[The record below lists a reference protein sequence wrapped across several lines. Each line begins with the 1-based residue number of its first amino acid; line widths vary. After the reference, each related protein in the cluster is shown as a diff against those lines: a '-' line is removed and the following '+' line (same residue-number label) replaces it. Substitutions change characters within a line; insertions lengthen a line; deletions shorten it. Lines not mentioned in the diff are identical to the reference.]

1 LGGKP
6 ADEIDAVQSI
16 LRSHK
21 PGDSVEASLIRGGAI
36 TTISL
41 RIEARAA

>member
-1 LGGKP
+1 
-6 ADEIDAVQSI
+6 VQSI

-36 TTISL
+36 TSSTL
-41 RIEARAA
+41 QLEARAA